1 MDAKSRLSIQQVID
15 DKISTADVA
24 HIIKDIDD
32 APEDEVIQK
41 LNDLGV
47 IDSLM
52 SSFGL
57 KIVILPILQ
66 RKTSSQ
72 AKIIFNIILLLTP
85 TDYVNQLARMNYQD
99 MFQKKKK
106 VG

>member
-52 SSFGL
+52 SSFWL
-57 KIVILPILQ
+57 KNCNF
-66 RKTSSQ
+66 TDSS
-72 AKIIFNIILLLTP
+72 
-85 TDYVNQLARMNYQD
+85 
-99 MFQKKKK
+99 KKN
-106 VG
+106 

>member
-57 KIVILPILQ
+57 KIKNVIIPILQ
-66 RKTSSQ
+66 KKSSSQ
-72 AKIIFNIILLLTP
+72 EKIIS
-85 TDYVNQLARMNYQD
+85 
-99 MFQKKKK
+99 
-106 VG
+106 